1 MDKMMK
7 PFLFFVLLLAALPVL
22 AQEQEITSGKD
33 DLSAINV
40 LLIDGQGTHNW
51 RETTPVLKRTLEE
64 TGLFDVTVVTAPA
77 EWENSEDF
85 QLDLTDVD
93 VVLLNYCGKKWSPK
107 ACTALLQFIS
117 NGGGLVLYHS
127 ANATFP
133 DWPEFQP
140 LMGVTGWG
148 GRTSDFGPYRY
159 WNEERHGVVQVNAP
173 GPTGTMGK
181 AEEYVIEVIAPS
193 HPIMKDLSLK
203 MLHGPDELYGNLR
216 GKAENAPNVMVLAA
230 AFSSPE
236 SGGTGHKEPVL
247 AAVLYG
253 KGRVFQI
260 LYGHSSGNIRS
271 VAFIVPFIR
280 GTQWAATGKVT
291 IPVPEDIPTEEKSYT
306 RP

>member
-1 MDKMMK
+1 MR
-7 PFLFFVLLLAALPVL
+7 PFLFFVLLLASLPVW
-22 AQEQEITSGKD
+22 AEEEITSGKD

-64 TGLFDVTVVTAPA
+64 TGLFDVKVVTAPA
-77 EWENSEDF
+77 EWENAEDF

-93 VVLLNYCGKKWSPK
+93 VVLLNYFGKKWS
-107 ACTALLQFIS
+107 AETCAALLRFIG

-127 ANATFP
+127 ANTAFP
-133 DWPEFQP
+133 DWPEFQD
-140 LMGVTGWG
+140 LLGITGWG
-148 GRTSDFGPYRY
+148 GRNSKFGPYRY
-159 WNEERHGVVQVNAP
+159 WNDELQGAIQVNQS
-173 GPTGTMGK
+173 GPTGTIGEK
-181 AEEYVIEVIAPS
+181 EEYVIEVNAPN

-216 GKAENAPNVMVLAA
+216 GKKENAPNVMVLAS

-236 SGGTGHKEPVL
+236 LGGTGHKEPVL
-247 AAVLYG
+247 AAILYG
-253 KGRVFQI
+253 TGRVFQI

-271 VAFIVPFIR
+271 VAFIVPFLR

>member
-1 MDKMMK
+1 MK
-7 PFLFFVLLLAALPVL
+7 PFLFFVFLLAALPVW
-22 AQEQEITSGKD
+22 AQEEEITSGKD

-64 TGLFDVTVVTAPA
+64 TGLFDVTVATAPA
-77 EWENSEDF
+77 EWENIEDF
-85 QLDLTDVD
+85 QPDFTDVD
-93 VVLLNYCGKKWSPK
+93 VVLLNYCGKKWSEK
-107 ACTALLQFIS
+107 ACNALLQFIS

-127 ANATFP
+127 ANLTFP

-140 LMGVTGWG
+140 LLGVTGWG
-148 GRTSDFGPYRY
+148 GRTSGFGPYRY
-159 WNEERHGVVQVNAP
+159 WNDERKGAVQVQAS

-181 AEEYVIEVIAPS
+181 ADEFVIEVNAPN
-193 HPIMKDLSLK
+193 HPIMKNLSQK

-216 GKAENAPNVMVLAA
+216 GKVENAPSVMVLAS
-230 AFSSPE
+230 AFSSTE

-247 AAVLYG
+247 AAIRYG
-253 KGRVFQI
+253 NGRVFQI